1 MSNTDTITL
10 PHPPDPDANKAILD
24 LEMKISE
31 KLGLRVLSLSQCY
44 HNVMLITKVA
54 DDLAWIGPPLCGAGR
69 ENFSLGLWTS
79 KAC

>member
-1 MSNTDTITL
+1 MSNTDTIIL

-44 HNVMLITKVA
+44 HNVMLITKVTNN
-54 DDLAWIGPPLCGAGR
+54 LAWIGPPLPSPMEGQALKEG
-69 ENFSLGLWTS
+69 NSS
-79 KAC
+79 D